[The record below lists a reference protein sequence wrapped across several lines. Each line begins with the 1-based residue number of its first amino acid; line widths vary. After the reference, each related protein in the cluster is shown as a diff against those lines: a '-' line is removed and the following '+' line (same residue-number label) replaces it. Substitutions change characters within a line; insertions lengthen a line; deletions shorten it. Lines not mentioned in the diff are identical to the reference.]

1 MDMNKNYVP
10 DCGTDNCNCKDCMF
24 YAGTSHGAV
33 RCLAEEELSKAAA
46 RPKKR
51 GRKDKKENGS
61 EN

>member
-1 MDMNKNYVP
+1 MNMNKNYVP

-46 RPKKR
+46 ETEETRKK
-51 GRKDKKENGS
+51 GQERKWK
-61 EN
+61 